1 MTRKQKLGIK
11 VLMVALG
18 AMLILP
24 SFSGCLAKKETL
36 IFADL
41 DWNSAQVHNRIAA
54 FILEHGYGYEI
65 DYVFG
70 STVPMFVGVTTGDI
84 DISMEIW
91 VDNQQEA
98 YDEAIADGQAALDAI
113 AAGLELEPNMD
124 KGIVD
129 LGGNYLDNW
138 QGWLV
143 PTYMI
148 ENGLLPADIS
158 VEDMPQYWE
167 LFKDPEDS
175 SKGRF
180 YSCIAGWACEKINE
194 EKFGVYGLDET
205 YNIFLPGSGAALL
218 SSMVSAYEKHE
229 PWFGY
234 YWEPTSAMGKYDMTK
249 IGEPAYS
256 KAVFED
262 NYGCAYPAVAVK
274 IVVNSSLP
282 DRAPDAVEFLRNYE
296 TNTAMV
302 NVVLAYMDDNDA
314 TTDQAAVYFLQNF
327 ESVWTQW
334 VSADIASKVKNAL
347 P

>member
-18 AMLILP
+18 VMLILP
-24 SFSGCLAKKETL
+24 SFSGCLVKKETL

-41 DWNSAQVHNRIAA
+41 DWDSAQVHHRIAA
-54 FILEHGYGYEI
+54 FIPEHGYGYEI
-65 DYVFG
+65 DYMFL
-70 STVPMFVGVTTGDI
+70 SPIPMFVGVTTGDI

-91 VDNQQEA
+91 VESQQAA
-98 YDEAIADGQAALDAI
+98 YDEAIA
-113 AAGLELEPNMD
+113 AGTV
-124 KGIVD
+124 VD
-129 LGGNYLDNW
+129 LGGNFLDNW

-148 ENGLLPADIS
+148 EDGDLPADIS

-180 YSCIAGWACEKINE
+180 YSCIAGWECEKINE
-194 EKFGVYGLDET
+194 EKFGVYGLDDT
-205 YNIFLPGSGAALL
+205 YNTFLPGSGAALL
-218 SSMVSAYEKHE
+218 TSMVAAYEKHE

-234 YWEPTSAMGKYDMTK
+234 YWEPTPALGKYDMTK
-249 IGEPAYS
+249 IGEPAYDET
-256 KAVFED
+256 VWND
-262 NYGCAYPAVAVK
+262 NYGCAYPATQVK

-282 DRAPDAVEFLRNYE
+282 DRAPDAVAFLRNYE
-296 TNTAMV
+296 TTTAMA
-302 NVVLAYMDDNDA
+302 NVVLAYMYDSDA

-334 VSADIASKVKNAL
+334 VSADIASKVKDAL

>member
-18 AMLILP
+18 AMLIL
-24 SFSGCLAKKETL
+24 STFSGCLVKKETL

-54 FILEHGYGYEI
+54 FILEHGYDYEI
-65 DYVFG
+65 DYIFG
-70 STVPMFVGVTTGDI
+70 STIPMFVGVTTGDI

-91 VDNQQEA
+91 VDNQQAA
-98 YDEAIADGQAALDAI
+98 YDEAIAAGQ
-113 AAGLELEPNMD
+113 
-124 KGIVD
+124 IVD

-138 QGWLV
+138 QGFLV

-148 ENGLLPADIS
+148 EDGLLPADIS

-167 LFKDPEDS
+167 LFQDPEDPT
-175 SKGRF
+175 KGRF
-180 YSCIAGWACEKINE
+180 YSCIAGWACERINE

-218 SSMVSAYEKHE
+218 SSMVGAYEKRE

-249 IGEPAYS
+249 VGEPAYS

-282 DRAPDAVEFLRNYE
+282 DRAPEAVEFLRNYE

-314 TTDQAAVYFLQNF
+314 TTDQAAVYFLQNY

-334 VSADIASKVKNAL
+334 VSADIASKVRDAL

>member
-1 MTRKQKLGIK
+1 
-11 VLMVALG
+11 MVALG
-18 AMLILP
+18 AILML
-24 SFSGCLAKKETL
+24 STFSGCVTTTKETL
-36 IFADL
+36 TFADL

-65 DYVFG
+65 DYIFG
-70 STVPMFVGVTTGDI
+70 STIPMFVGVTTGDI

-91 VDNQQEA
+91 VDNQQEP
-98 YDEAIADGQAALDAI
+98 YDEAIAAGQ
-113 AAGLELEPNMD
+113 
-124 KGIVD
+124 IVD

-138 QGWLV
+138 QGFLV

-148 ENGLLPADIS
+148 EDGLLPADIS

-167 LFKDPEDS
+167 LFSDPEDPT
-175 SKGRF
+175 KGRF
-180 YSCIAGWACEKINE
+180 YSCIAGWACERINE

-218 SSMVSAYEKHE
+218 SSMVGAYEKHE

-234 YWEPTSAMGKYDMTK
+234 YWEPTSALGKYDMTK
-249 IGEPAYS
+249 VGEPAYD

-274 IVVNSSLP
+274 IVVNSSLL
-282 DRAPDAVEFLRNYE
+282 DRAPEAVEFLRNYE

-302 NVVLAYMDDNDA
+302 NEVLAYMDDNDA
-314 TTDQAAVYFLQNF
+314 TTDQAAVYFLQNY

-334 VSADIASKVKNAL
+334 ISADIASKVKDAL